1 MNYWDR
7 KLIRE
12 QLDKK
17 LDAIKKAT
25 LSSMPTHG
33 WIKSIRE
40 ALGMSTAQLGKK
52 VGIDQSRIS
61 RIENAEMTGEVKLS
75 SLMKIAESMDM
86 QFVYAFVPRQS
97 LEDMVQ
103 EQARQIAIKRMKR
116 LNNTMRLEEQELS
129 EEQKKKALDDMIQK
143 IMIDEPKDFWD

>member
-12 QLDKK
+12 QLDEK
-17 LDAIKKAT
+17 LNSIKEVVS
-25 LSSMPTHG
+25 SSMPSQG
-33 WIKSIRE
+33 WVKSIRE
-40 ALGMSTAQLGKK
+40 ALGISTAQLGKK

-61 RIENAEMTGEVKLS
+61 RIENAEVTGEVKLS
-75 SLMKIAESMDM
+75 TLMKIAKSMDM
-86 QFVYAFVPRQS
+86 QLVYAFVPKHS

-103 EQARQIAIKRMKR
+103 QQARQIASKRMKR

-129 EEQKKKALDDMIQK
+129 NEQKHKALEDMVKK
-143 IMIDEPKDFWD
+143 IMIDEPKEFWD